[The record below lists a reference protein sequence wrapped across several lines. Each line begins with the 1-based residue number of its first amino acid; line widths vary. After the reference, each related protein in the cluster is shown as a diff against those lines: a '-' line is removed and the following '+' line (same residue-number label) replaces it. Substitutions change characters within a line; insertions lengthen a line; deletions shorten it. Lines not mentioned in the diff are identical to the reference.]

1 MNVSDDKKAE
11 MLNDHYKD
19 TFAHLVAYR
28 KQRDR
33 LTFIVVGLLGVMM
46 LELMSF
52 PNESTIFFSIVSTKL
67 GNIKS
72 SALNYHVEIVIL
84 LIVVVILFRRFVQVG
99 KLIDAQYPY
108 VLELERKLAC
118 FYKSDLCFARE
129 KKYSW
134 QGDGFLSIWGQL
146 HLLTNDINSFG
157 RSMCGTSA
165 DQIKV
170 RRSQLDADLPFG
182 SVRCYSNLF
191 QSYSY
196 FCMDKIKAKPHK
208 VG

>member
-1 MNVSDDKKAE
+1 
-11 MLNDHYKD
+11 
-19 TFAHLVAYR
+19 
-28 KQRDR
+28 
-33 LTFIVVGLLGVMM
+33 M

-134 QGDGFLSIWGQL
+134 QGDGFLSIWDNYIYSRMISIVSGGVCVVPAL
-146 HLLTNDINSFG
+146 IKLKSGDLNL
-157 RSMCGTSA
+157 M
-165 DQIKV
+165 QIYPLV
-170 RRSQLDADLPFG
+170 VYVATLIYFNRTRI
-182 SVRCYSNLF
+182 SVWIRLKLNRT
-191 QSYSY
+191 
-196 FCMDKIKAKPHK
+196 K
-208 VG
+208 